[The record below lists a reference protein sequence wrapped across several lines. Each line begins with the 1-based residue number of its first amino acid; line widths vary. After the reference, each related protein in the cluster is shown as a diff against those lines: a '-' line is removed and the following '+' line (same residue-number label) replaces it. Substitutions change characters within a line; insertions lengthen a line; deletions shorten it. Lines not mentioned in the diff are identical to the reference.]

1 MSTRK
6 QHEELKQRYIELEQ
20 RHKRIVEMLDEL
32 RVRLDA
38 LAWQARRNT
47 PPSIKDH
54 ADLWVIAIEAM
65 AERAREVRWVAD
77 RS

>member
-1 MSTRK
+1 M
-6 QHEELKQRYIELEQ
+6 KQRYIELGQ

-38 LAWQARRNT
+38 LAWQAKRNT

-54 ADLWVIAIEAM
+54 ADLWVIAMEAM